1 LVVRWRNLGR
11 VKDGHFLLF
20 EVSAGPTN
28 RADPDVAGLI
38 RVHFWQLHFSGL
50 DSAFFSAGF
59 RFPGRPRRSAGSS
72 FLVPVASFFF
82 VDLGVWISW
91 GRFN

>member
-1 LVVRWRNLGR
+1 MVTSCCS
-11 VKDGHFLLF
+11 KFLLAPQT
-20 EVSAGPTN
+20 EQIRTWP
-28 RADPDVAGLI
+28 GLI